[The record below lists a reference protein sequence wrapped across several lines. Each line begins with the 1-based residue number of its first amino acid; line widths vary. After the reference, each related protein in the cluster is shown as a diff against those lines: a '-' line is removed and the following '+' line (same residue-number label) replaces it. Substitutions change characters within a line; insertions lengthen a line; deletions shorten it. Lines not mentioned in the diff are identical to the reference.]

1 MWTVL
6 VISTF
11 FQVLAMFGI
20 GQNNATALEAGKA
33 DKVYALWPVIAVTLT
48 LIHISAST
56 SLGLV
61 WYAVLGLK

>member
-20 GQNNATALEAGKA
+20 GQNNATALEAGKMGA
-33 DKVYALWPVIAVTLT
+33 R
-48 LIHISAST
+48 LINRSN
-56 SLGLV
+56 
-61 WYAVLGLK
+61 LKG